1 MTIERLGATTAAGLA
16 ISLGLTTAAV
26 SQSQVPDI
34 PDGLADGFHRN
45 VHIEQYVAEMVS
57 RLRQADRANDGLDQ
71 GDIDFTAR
79 RRAAQARAGAIHQVL
94 PMDLDGDLRITR
106 AEIGSSTSDEA
117 DDQTTRDRRIDH
129 HLLRY
134 DTDGDGVI
142 TLQEAAATAPY
153 QRFDGRLNALLALDP
168 NGDGR
173 LTAEELG
180 PLAEQAFRRVDSN
193 GDGQATDQEIAPLMP
208 RIRENQM
215 IWTAEICTLP
225 PVPSNAK
232 LIVVGSYRSDL
243 TATAQIPGKAKRTH
257 LAEATIEPGSQPLY
271 LVLTSYES
279 MQWQLSGAVN
289 RVTNVVAASLVQGRG
304 SISAARVAGIA
315 SGKVTIARAGCPNYF
330 YQAGS
335 DEAKRTQ
342 ASIRASLKRDPDAM
356 FGNYTIG
363 KISLPSGLIA
373 PVETD

>member
-106 AEIGSSTSDEA
+106 AEIGSSTSDET

-142 TLQEAAATAPY
+142 TLQEAADTAPY

-173 LTAEELG
+173 LTAEELA

-193 GDGQATDQEIAPLMP
+193 GDGQATDQEIP
-208 RIRENQM
+208 R
-215 IWTAEICTLP
+215 
-225 PVPSNAK
+225 
-232 LIVVGSYRSDL
+232 
-243 TATAQIPGKAKRTH
+243 
-257 LAEATIEPGSQPLY
+257 
-271 LVLTSYES
+271 
-279 MQWQLSGAVN
+279 
-289 RVTNVVAASLVQGRG
+289 
-304 SISAARVAGIA
+304 
-315 SGKVTIARAGCPNYF
+315 
-330 YQAGS
+330 
-335 DEAKRTQ
+335 
-342 ASIRASLKRDPDAM
+342 
-356 FGNYTIG
+356 
-363 KISLPSGLIA
+363 
-373 PVETD
+373 